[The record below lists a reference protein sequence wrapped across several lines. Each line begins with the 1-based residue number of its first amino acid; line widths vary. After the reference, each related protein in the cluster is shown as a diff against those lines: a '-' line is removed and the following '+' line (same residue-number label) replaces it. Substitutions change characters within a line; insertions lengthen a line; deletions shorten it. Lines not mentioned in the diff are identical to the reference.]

1 MNKNIFFGYYGYDNF
16 GDDVMLMVLDAISED
31 NSLIFTSSPVK
42 NKLKLKSEE
51 FVFNSFHRDLFSLI
65 INNKRIVWGG
75 GTCFYS
81 NNRNLIMLLLV
92 SLYSFFLR
100 KRIIFFSVGV
110 GKLNTK
116 LDKIIVKMVIYLS
129 EKVFVRDDS
138 SYRKLRLFSSNKI
151 TKVSDLFLLAKSE
164 LNLSNHNKDNSNI
177 LFNLSADCVQD
188 INSELFLSYIED
200 IERKTGL
207 DVKFISLQNVE
218 SSPENS
224 FYSKH
229 KSVCDSRLIEGG
241 SIQNIYSEIIS
252 CKLFIGFRLHGLIP
266 ALLNNCKVLAYPYSP
281 KVSRM
286 LKELLCNG
294 DSITLQMGV
303 LPDIQAIMSALDDDI
318 FLDKSF
324 QSEVKNTRMLLDEII
339 NK

>member
-42 NKLKLKSEE
+42 NKLSLKSEE
-51 FVFNSFHRDLFSLI
+51 FVFKSFHRDLFSLI
-65 INNKRIVWGG
+65 IKNKRIIWGG

-81 NNRNLIMLLLV
+81 NNRNLFMLLLV
-92 SLYSFFLR
+92 SLYSFLLR
-100 KRIIFFSVGV
+100 KRIVFFSVGV

-116 LDKIIVKMVIYLS
+116 LDKIILKMVIYLS
-129 EKVFVRDDS
+129 KKVFVRDDS
-138 SYRKLRLFSSNKI
+138 SYRKLRLFSKNKI
-151 TKVSDLFLLAKSE
+151 AKVSDLFLLARSE
-164 LNLSNHNKDNSNI
+164 LNLNNQNKSNSSI
-177 LFNLSADCVQD
+177 LFNLSSDCVQN
-188 INSELFLSYIED
+188 ISSTLFLRYIED
-200 IERKTGL
+200 LERQTGL
-207 DVKFISLQNVE
+207 AVRFISLQNVE

-224 FYSKH
+224 FYSEH
-229 KSVCDSRLIEGG
+229 KSVCDPRLIEVNN
-241 SIQNIYSEIIS
+241 IQNIYSEIIS

-294 DSITLQMGV
+294 ESITLQMGA
-303 LPDIQAIMSALDDDI
+303 LPDIQTIMSALSSDVV
-318 FLDKSF
+318 FNKPF
-324 QSEVKNTRMLLDEII
+324 QSEVKKTRMLLDEII